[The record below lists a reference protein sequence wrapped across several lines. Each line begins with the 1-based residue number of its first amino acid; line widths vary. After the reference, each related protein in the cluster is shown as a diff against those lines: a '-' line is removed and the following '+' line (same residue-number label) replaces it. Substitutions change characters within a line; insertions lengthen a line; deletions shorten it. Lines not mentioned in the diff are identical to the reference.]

1 MIIKNATQSFV
12 PINEVRNG
20 ILILNDGSMRAILS
34 SSSLNLSLKSEDE
47 QMGIITGFQTFLNS
61 LDFNIQI
68 FLQSKKLDIRNYIT
82 LLKER
87 QKVVEEDLLK
97 IQIKEYIEF
106 IQKFTEEQSIMT
118 KSFYIVVPYEMASL
132 SGSSKRM
139 DEIEFVKNENQLLQ
153 RVSIVTSGL
162 ASLGLKIELLKTEEI
177 VNLFYKLFNPNELD
191 TPILNT
197 NNK

>member
-12 PINEVRNG
+12 PISEVRNG
-20 ILILNDGSMRAILS
+20 ILILSDGSMRAILS

-87 QKVVEEDLLK
+87 QKMVEEDLLK
-97 IQIKEYIEF
+97 IQIKEYIDF
-106 IQKFTEEQSIMT
+106 IQKFTEEQNIMT
-118 KSFYIVVPYEMASL
+118 KSFYIVVPYEAPSL
-132 SGSSKRM
+132 TTSSKRLS
-139 DEIEFVKNENQLLQ
+139 DVEFTKNENQLLQ

-162 ASLGLKIELLKTEEI
+162 SSLGLKIELLKTEEI
-177 VNLFYKLFNPNELD
+177 VSLFYKLFNPNELD
-191 TPILNT
+191 TPILNQ
-197 NNK
+197 N

>member
-20 ILILNDGSMRAILS
+20 ILILNDGSMRAVLS

-68 FLQSKKLDIRNYIT
+68 FLQSKKLDIRNYLS

-87 QKVVEEDLLK
+87 QKLVEEDLLK

-106 IQKFTEEQSIMT
+106 IQKFTEEQNIMT
-118 KSFYIVVPYEMASL
+118 KSFYIVVPYEIPSL

-162 ASLGLKIELLKTEEI
+162 SSLGLKIELLKTEEI

-197 NNK
+197 NK